1 MGVQFN
7 FSTYDFPVF
16 PAPLIALNVLGFLVK
31 YVDLKWGVGVISY
44 GITIRH
50 KGIDLKIINMGL
62 FLSCVKSV

>member
-31 YVDLKWGVGVISY
+31 YKL
-44 GITIRH
+44 TINGGGGH
-50 KGIDLKIINMGL
+50 
-62 FLSCVKSV
+62 FLWYYY